1 MMAGQ
6 EMMDWGQAPAV
17 YDEHTLKI
25 LGKEV
30 MEDWETGYMQAL
42 AQIATSRGGVIL
54 ELGYGM
60 GISASEI
67 QSADIESHVVVECHP
82 EVIKKCVTDN
92 ADAISSGRLHVF
104 SGLWQDV
111 TLHLAPESFDGI
123 LFDTYPIKQD
133 EMIGPHM
140 YFFDEAHRLLKPG
153 GVLTYY
159 SDEATGFRP
168 PHMERLL
175 QAGFLE
181 ENIGFQICDVEPPE
195 NCEYWQD
202 PTIIA
207 PIVTKPL

>member
-1 MMAGQ
+1 MASR
-6 EMMDWGQAPAV
+6 EAIDWGQAPAV

-30 MEDWETGYMQAL
+30 MEDWETGYMHAL
-42 AQIATSRGGVIL
+42 ARIATSRGGVVL

-60 GISASEI
+60 GISASAVQAAEI
-67 QSADIESHVVVECHP
+67 DSHVVVECHP

-92 ADAISSGRLHVF
+92 ADALTSGRMHVF

-111 TLHLAPESFDGI
+111 TPRLASESFDGI

-168 PHMERLL
+168 PHMERLVN
-175 QAGFLE
+175 AGFRE
-181 ENIGFQICDVEPPE
+181 ENIGFQVCEVNPPE

-207 PIVTKPL
+207 PIVTKAL

>member
-1 MMAGQ
+1 MANQ
-6 EMMDWGQAPAV
+6 EAISWGQAPAV

-30 MEDWETGYMQAL
+30 MEDWETGYMHAL
-42 AQIATSRGGVIL
+42 ARIATSRGGVVL

-60 GISASEI
+60 GISASAVQAAVI
-67 QSADIESHVVVECHP
+67 DSHVVVECHP

-92 ADAISSGRLHVF
+92 ADALTSGRMHVF

-111 TLHLAPESFDGI
+111 TPRLASESFDGI

-168 PHMERLL
+168 SHMERLVN
-175 QAGFLE
+175 AGFRE
-181 ENIGFQICDVEPPE
+181 ENIDFQVCEVNPPE

-207 PIVTKPL
+207 PIVTKAL